1 MERRLRYRICAL
13 ALAGASMGLTAQT
26 RPVPGTADQPLQA
39 APLDTATLALR
50 QAIAPDPAPDAPRVM
65 PVNWVAAREDARTQS
80 QFDNR
85 AVAVRQVPRFPQP
98 TNDGAQA
105 VTQTRLPVLIPASTA
120 LGLDDPAVQ
129 LFPQENFYTLSITGA
144 DIVIEVFGTRLAHA
158 TVPDAAAGRRLRTT
172 DADGYRVT
180 ATRYGRELSFNRY
193 GAAYSITVEC
203 GAPQSDARC
212 TSDDYV
218 RRLAQSLLI
227 AAGNPGEG
235 ED

>member
-1 MERRLRYRICAL
+1 MERRFRYRICVL
-13 ALAGASMGLTAQT
+13 ALAGASIGLTAQT
-26 RPVPGTADQPLQA
+26 QPVRTAP
-39 APLDTATLALR
+39 PDTANPALR
-50 QAIAPDPAPDAPRVM
+50 QTTAPDPAPDAPRVM
-65 PVNWVAAREDARTQS
+65 PVNWVAARQDARTQS

-85 AVAVRQVPRFPQP
+85 AVAVRQAPRFPQP

-105 VTQTRLPVLIPASTA
+105 VARTRLPVLIPASNA

-172 DADGYRVT
+172 DADGYRMT